1 MTDSVVIYGNY
12 HHGLHRGS
20 ITMYKSKFV
29 WMSKT
34 VYIERSNFFRPEKQ
48 RETVM
53 AVANIYKHLLYTIY
67 TKKTISQNRSKIDYV
82 PLLALRPG
90 WEEEP
95 NSPEEPNQVAGQD
108 AELHR
113 DWRIIHHRQS
123 PPDFHAVDNDSWQQR
138 AQSSHNLLAGKPVKE
153 AVHREEAR
161 VDCRVEQW
169 LVEHCHGDGFPR
181 PCWHVR
187 APIFALTHS
196 FCLSFGKL

>member
-95 NSPEEPNQVAGQD
+95 NSPEEPRWHSTMLTRYPNGRTKVDAKKKTRCRAKGRSCVAQKTQFVFTSPLSSKWEEKKD
-108 AELHR
+108 T
-113 DWRIIHHRQS
+113 WIHCS
-123 PPDFHAVDNDSWQQR
+123 ICIKYFIYSMWSWLQY
-138 AQSSHNLLAGKPVKE
+138 
-153 AVHREEAR
+153 
-161 VDCRVEQW
+161 
-169 LVEHCHGDGFPR
+169 LVENVQIKR
-181 PCWHVR
+181 QR
-187 APIFALTHS
+187 
-196 FCLSFGKL
+196 